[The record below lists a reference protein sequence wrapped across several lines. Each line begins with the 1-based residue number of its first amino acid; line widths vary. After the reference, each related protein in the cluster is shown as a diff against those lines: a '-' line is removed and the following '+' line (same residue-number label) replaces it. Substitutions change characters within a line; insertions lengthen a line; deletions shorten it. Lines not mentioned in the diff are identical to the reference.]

1 MYSFGN
7 WLEVEQWLL
16 NSCLISTS
24 VWLHSACTFS
34 WFLTN
39 RLNVIGKLIQFS
51 QLTLTYCCFIS
62 ALTHQSHFE
71 DAKWSQTWSNKFIS
85 QGHNNSGPHLVSSHS
100 FPCCNR
106 SVTLHLCWAGGFKKN
121 CSIWNPGNKNR
132 LKFCGLLDYYLPV
145 DTNLR
150 NHLGKRVDV
159 KSLVIT
165 LLHLFSS
172 DLGAVLKNKNKETLT
187 CCRKTTYTYNN
198 ITNDCKE
205 MSSF

>member
-24 VWLHSACTFS
+24 VWLHSASTFS
-34 WFLTN
+34 RFLTN

-62 ALTHQSHFE
+62 VLTHQSHFE

-85 QGHNNSGPHLVSSHS
+85 QGHNNSGPRLVSSHS

-106 SVTLHLCWAGGFKKN
+106 SVTLHLCWAGGFNKTAVYEALGIRTGSN
-121 CSIWNPGNKNR
+121 YVDYWIIIYLLTQIWG
-132 LKFCGLLDYYLPV
+132 
-145 DTNLR
+145 T
-150 NHLGKRVDV
+150 
-159 KSLVIT
+159 I
-165 LLHLFSS
+165 
-172 DLGAVLKNKNKETLT
+172 
-187 CCRKTTYTYNN
+187 
-198 ITNDCKE
+198 
-205 MSSF
+205 